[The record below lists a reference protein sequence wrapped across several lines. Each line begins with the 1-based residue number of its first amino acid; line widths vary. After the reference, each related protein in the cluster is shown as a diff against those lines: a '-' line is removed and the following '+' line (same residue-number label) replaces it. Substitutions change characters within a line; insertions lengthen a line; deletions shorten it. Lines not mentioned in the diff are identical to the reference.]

1 MVNRTI
7 DVLNVVFIMGKIDLS
22 SEGKYL
28 TVLIGSLVYLFTLF
42 SNLSLLAVIVFNRN
56 LHGPMYLFLLNLSI
70 NDLIGISAMIPRV
83 MSDVLSEDRHIT
95 YPACLIQAF
104 CIHMYGG
111 ATLLILSIMSFDR
124 YIAICHPLRYHSIMT
139 KNTVVSLIASAW
151 LIDFLLVGI
160 LFGLTLRFPV
170 CKTVIVNIYC
180 DNISLLRLT
189 CATETT
195 VNNVYGLFITGVL
208 HGGGAFSVVFSYS
221 FILFTCFRGRDSD
234 AKLKALHTCATH
246 LLVFLIYEFS
256 GIIVVLVYRI
266 PNTPLLLQT
275 FAGMIFVIFPPGLNP
290 VIYGIKTKKIRVK
303 LLQLFSMANGSVRVV
318 KVNSVT

>member
-1 MVNRTI
+1 MGNRTI
-7 DVLNVVFIMGKIDLS
+7 DVLNAVFIMGKIDLS

-42 SNLSLLAVIVFNRN
+42 GNLSLLAVIAFNRN
-56 LHGPMYLFLLNLSI
+56 LHGPMYLFLFNLSI

-83 MSDVLSEDRHIT
+83 MSYVLSEDMHIT

-124 YIAICHPLRYHSIMT
+124 YIAICHPLRYHSIMN

-180 DNISLLRLT
+180 DNVSLLRLT
-189 CATETT
+189 CATDTT
-195 VNNVYGLFITGVL
+195 VNNLYGLFITGIL
-208 HGGGAFSVVFSYS
+208 HRE
-221 FILFTCFRGRDSD
+221 LFFCG
-234 AKLKALHTCATH
+234 
-246 LLVFLIYEFS
+246 V
-256 GIIVVLVYRI
+256 
-266 PNTPLLLQT
+266 LLLIDSIH
-275 FAGMIFVIFPPGLNP
+275 ML
-290 VIYGIKTKKIRVK
+290 
-303 LLQLFSMANGSVRVV
+303 
-318 KVNSVT
+318 